1 LTAPQGGTHDQIVTA
16 ATAPHHHWPEESE
29 TPPRARKRGLL
40 GRIGRIIGDTSLTI
54 GMREAFIGGPNAD
67 REAIYNVM
75 LFGEGDAKGREA
87 TDRRTDH

>member
-16 ATAPHHHWPEESE
+16 ATAPQHHWPEESE

-54 GMREAFIGGPNAD
+54 GMGEAFIGGPNAD
-67 REAIYNVM
+67 GEAIYNVP
-75 LFGEGDAKGREA
+75 FGEGDAKGREA
-87 TDRRTDH
+87 TDRR